1 MYIIRH
7 GIKMWNNG
15 KNKYLSHDPPLDK
28 NYIYKI
34 YDIRNKLLNDFE
46 PNCILS
52 SPFLRCRQ
60 TAEILSNN
68 NIPIYI
74 DPLLREYLGNWKN
87 IQFNNL
93 DDITYN
99 YLSNVKIVETFD
111 ELKSRVE
118 ILKQQLKNINNVWV
132 VTHGIIIN
140 LLTDKKLN
148 EAEYIKYG

>member
-7 GIKMWNNG
+7 GVKMWNNG
-15 KNKYLSHDPPLDK
+15 KNKYLSHDPPLDEK
-28 NYIYKI
+28 YNYKI
-34 YDIRNKLLNDFE
+34 YEIKNILVNDFE

-87 IQFNNL
+87 IQSNNF
-93 DDITYN
+93 DTVTYN
-99 YLSNVKIVETFD
+99 YISNVKIVENFD

-118 ILKQQLKNINNVWV
+118 MLKQQLKNINNVWV

-140 LLTDKKLN
+140 LLTNRKVN
-148 EAEYIKYG
+148 EAEYIKYR